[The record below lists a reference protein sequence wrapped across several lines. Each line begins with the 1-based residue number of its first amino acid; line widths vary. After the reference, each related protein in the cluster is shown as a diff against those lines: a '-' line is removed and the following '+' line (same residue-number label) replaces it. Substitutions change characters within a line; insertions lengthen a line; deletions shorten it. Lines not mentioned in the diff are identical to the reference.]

1 MYYYCNYIQFELE
14 TFAVS
19 RFCCKSCLGLS
30 EINHSQSFRVFP
42 IVTLH
47 LNCFTSPRGPCSVVS
62 VFRRYAKASQVPS
75 MHFVAAIFVV
85 VKCEEICLRT
95 GPQNKSASFFF
106 ASVLNFYFRRL
117 CGMAQYKG
125 AASEAGRAMQLMK
138 KREKEREQLEQLK
151 QKIAEDNMVKSNI
164 DKKFSAHY
172 DAVEAELKSSTVGL
186 VTLNDMKAKQEAL
199 VKEREKQLAKKEQS
213 KELMLKLE
221 KQKEKKRKE
230 EQKRKIASLSFN
242 PEDEG
247 EEEEETEDE
256 DQDYLPAKKKL
267 GKNPDVD
274 TSFLPDRDREE
285 EENRLREELR
295 QEWELKQEKI
305 KSEEIE
311 ITFSYWDGSGHR
323 HHFLLCC
330 SMKKGNTIQNFLQR
344 ALEVLRKDF
353 SELRSAG
360 VEQLMY
366 IKEDLIIPH
375 HHSFYD
381 FIVTKARGKSGPL
394 FSFDV
399 HDDIRLVNDATV
411 EKDESHA
418 GKVVLRSWYEKN
430 KHIFPASRWEPYD
443 PEKKWDKYTFCGAAR
458 KPLGAGLMPR
468 SIVHSELGAQNSG
481 LSFHYNLGNLE

>member
-1 MYYYCNYIQFELE
+1 
-14 TFAVS
+14 
-19 RFCCKSCLGLS
+19 
-30 EINHSQSFRVFP
+30 
-42 IVTLH
+42 
-47 LNCFTSPRGPCSVVS
+47 
-62 VFRRYAKASQVPS
+62 
-75 MHFVAAIFVV
+75 
-85 VKCEEICLRT
+85 
-95 GPQNKSASFFF
+95 
-106 ASVLNFYFRRL
+106 
-117 CGMAQYKG
+117 MAQYKG

-138 KREKEREQLEQLK
+138 KREREREQLEQLK

-172 DAVEAELKSSTVGL
+172 DAVEQELKSSTVGL

-213 KELMLKLE
+213 KELQLKLE

-242 PEDEG
+242 PDEEEED
-247 EEEEETEDE
+247 EEEEEEE
-256 DQDYLPAKKKL
+256 KCEESEEEEEEEEEEYVPVKKKKL

-295 QEWELKQEKI
+295 QEWERKQEKI

-323 HHFLLCC
+323 RTVK
-330 SMKKGNTIQNFLQR
+330 MKKGNTIQNFLQK
-344 ALEVLRKDF
+344 ALEVCLLLH
-353 SELRSAG
+353 SS
-360 VEQLMY
+360 
-366 IKEDLIIPH
+366 

-443 PEKKWDKYTFCGAAR
+443 PEKKWDKYTVSSSRLTFFLPKGLHTAA
-458 KPLGAGLMPR
+458 
-468 SIVHSELGAQNSG
+468 S
-481 LSFHYNLGNLE
+481 

>member
-1 MYYYCNYIQFELE
+1 
-14 TFAVS
+14 
-19 RFCCKSCLGLS
+19 
-30 EINHSQSFRVFP
+30 
-42 IVTLH
+42 
-47 LNCFTSPRGPCSVVS
+47 
-62 VFRRYAKASQVPS
+62 
-75 MHFVAAIFVV
+75 
-85 VKCEEICLRT
+85 
-95 GPQNKSASFFF
+95 
-106 ASVLNFYFRRL
+106 
-117 CGMAQYKG
+117 MAQYKG
-125 AASEAGRAMQLMK
+125 AASEAGRAMHLMK
-138 KREKEREQLEQLK
+138 KREKQREQMEQMK
-151 QKIAEDNMVKSNI
+151 QRIAEENIMKSNI

-213 KELMLKLE
+213 KELQMKLE
-221 KQKEKKRKE
+221 KLREKERKKE
-230 EQKRKIASLSFN
+230 AKRKISSLSFTL
-242 PEDEG
+242 EEEEEGG
-247 EEEEETEDE
+247 EEEEEAAMYEEEMEREEITT
-256 DQDYLPAKKKL
+256 KKRKL

-295 QEWELKQEKI
+295 QEWEAKQEKI

-323 HHFLLCC
+323 RTVK
-330 SMKKGNTIQNFLQR
+330 MRKGNTMQQFLQK
-344 ALEVLRKDF
+344 ALEILRKDF

-375 HHSFYD
+375 
-381 FIVTKARGKSGPL
+381 ARGKSGPL
-394 FSFDV
+394 FNFDV
-399 HDDIRLVNDATV
+399 HDDVRLLSDATV

-443 PEKKWDKYTFCGAAR
+443 PEKKWDKYTIR
-458 KPLGAGLMPR
+458 
-468 SIVHSELGAQNSG
+468 
-481 LSFHYNLGNLE
+481 

>member
-1 MYYYCNYIQFELE
+1 M
-14 TFAVS
+14 
-19 RFCCKSCLGLS
+19 
-30 EINHSQSFRVFP
+30 
-42 IVTLH
+42 
-47 LNCFTSPRGPCSVVS
+47 
-62 VFRRYAKASQVPS
+62 
-75 MHFVAAIFVV
+75 
-85 VKCEEICLRT
+85 
-95 GPQNKSASFFF
+95 
-106 ASVLNFYFRRL
+106 
-117 CGMAQYKG
+117 G
-125 AASEAGRAMQLMK
+125 AASEAGRAMHLMK
-138 KREKEREQLEQLK
+138 KREKQREQMEQMK
-151 QKIAEDNMVKSNI
+151 QRIAEENIMKSNI

-213 KELMLKLE
+213 KELQLKLE
-221 KQKEKKRKE
+221 KLREKERKKE
-230 EQKRKIASLSFN
+230 AKRKISSLSFTLEE
-242 PEDEG
+242 EDEAG
-247 EEEEETEDE
+247 DEEEEVAVYEEELEREEITT
-256 DQDYLPAKKKL
+256 KKRKL

-274 TSFLPDRDREE
+274 TSFLA
-285 EENRLREELR
+285 LR
-295 QEWELKQEKI
+295 QEWEAKQEKI

-323 HHFLLCC
+323 RTVK
-330 SMKKGNTIQNFLQR
+330 MKKGNTMQQFLQK
-344 ALEVLRKDF
+344 ALEILRKDF

-394 FSFDV
+394 FNFDV
-399 HDDIRLVNDATV
+399 HDDVRLLSDATV

-443 PEKKWDKYTFCGAAR
+443 PEKKWDKYTVSGR
-458 KPLGAGLMPR
+458 PAGPR
-468 SIVHSELGAQNSG
+468 HCAG
-481 LSFHYNLGNLE
+481 

>member
-1 MYYYCNYIQFELE
+1 
-14 TFAVS
+14 
-19 RFCCKSCLGLS
+19 
-30 EINHSQSFRVFP
+30 
-42 IVTLH
+42 
-47 LNCFTSPRGPCSVVS
+47 
-62 VFRRYAKASQVPS
+62 
-75 MHFVAAIFVV
+75 
-85 VKCEEICLRT
+85 
-95 GPQNKSASFFF
+95 
-106 ASVLNFYFRRL
+106 
-117 CGMAQYKG
+117 MAQYKG
-125 AASEAGRAMQLMK
+125 AASEAGRALQLMK
-138 KREKEREQLEQLK
+138 KRERQREHMEQLRQR
-151 QKIAEDNMVKSNI
+151 IAEENIMKSNI

-199 VKEREKQLAKKEQS
+199 VKEREKQLAKREQS
-213 KELMLKLE
+213 RELQMKLE
-221 KQKEKKRKE
+221 RQRERERKQEA
-230 EQKRKIASLSFN
+230 KRKICSLSFSL
-242 PEDEG
+242 EEA
-247 EEEEETEDE
+247 EEEEEEEGGGGDEEDPE
-256 DQDYLPAKKKL
+256 REAPEEPPKKRKL

-295 QEWELKQEKI
+295 QEWEAKQEKI
-305 KSEEIE
+305 KNEEIE

-323 HHFLLCC
+323 RTVK
-330 SMKKGNTIQNFLQR
+330 MKKGNTMQQFLQK
-344 ALEVLRKDF
+344 ALEILRKDF

-394 FSFDV
+394 FNFDV
-399 HDDIRLVNDATV
+399 HDDVRLLSDATV

-443 PEKKWDKYTFCGAAR
+443 PEKRWDKYTIR
-458 KPLGAGLMPR
+458 
-468 SIVHSELGAQNSG
+468 
-481 LSFHYNLGNLE
+481 